1 MNPDRLYY
9 FSKSASKAPG
19 KGVNEYVSDPSK
31 YVRLAQFHDWRKKLS
46 NFWIAAFDVLGVQ
59 WNTVEHMFQSYK
71 INIAN
76 PQIAWSFCIN
86 SGSQLSISDGSEAQ
100 KNRKAVVLSPE
111 QLKQWEALKDTILYT
126 ALKAKFTQHPSLRE
140 LLLAT
145 GNAELW
151 HGAPRTTA
159 SRQFILERVRSE
171 L

>member
-1 MNPDRLYY
+1 MNSDRLYY
-9 FSKSASKAPG
+9 FSNSAAKAPG
-19 KGVNEYVSDPSK
+19 KGVNEYVSDPNK
-31 YVRLAQFHDWRKKLS
+31 YTRLAQISDWRRKLS
-46 NFWIAAFDVLGVQ
+46 NFYVALFVVLGVE

-71 INIAN
+71 INIADSGL
-76 PQIAWSFCIN
+76 AWSFCIN
-86 SGSQLSISDGSEAQ
+86 SGSQLSMSDGSIAQ

-111 QLKQWEALKDTILYT
+111 QLRQWETLKDTILYT
-126 ALKAKFTQHPSLRE
+126 ALKAKFTQNAELRE

-159 SRQFILERVRSE
+159 SRQFLLERVRSE